1 MYWVLSSCLARG
13 NPSWEDLGVLE
24 FWSTDLQFLT
34 LISEGRSHKEIADT
48 LTLSISTIVCY
59 RGRLLDRLQLTTTGE
74 LIAYPRAHALTARP
88 MVVIK
93 RGRIGFNRT
102 QAPRSELMRGPA
114 GVRETNGDK
123 R

>member
-1 MYWVLSSCLARG
+1 MRTWG
-13 NPSWEDLGVLE
+13 
-24 FWSTDLQFLT
+24 LT
-34 LISEGRSHKEIADT
+34 SFGRRIYTFSHSFRKAGRTRRIADT

-93 RGRIGFNRT
+93 RGRIGFDRA
-102 QAPRSELMRGPA
+102 QAPRSELMRGMA
-114 GVRETNGDK
+114 GARETNGDK
-123 R
+123 G